1 MLELMK
7 KYYEQEQEIRRAYDA
22 ANDQNNEAGKVA
34 AREAYHTWKDKAI
47 AEGED
52 FWRVFKMY
60 ENAQDR
66 GNEYIDLHDNIW
78 DKDVAPLIER
88 LRKAGIRKFTSSST
102 WSSMVGTAWLF
113 VQNGCKLEGMTEING
128 TCTAFM
134 SDEYERVPAFV
145 FSIT

>member
-22 ANDQNNEAGKVA
+22 ADDQNDEAGKVA
-34 AREAYHTWKDKAI
+34 AREAYHAWKDKAI

-78 DKDVAPLIER
+78 DKDIAPLIER
-88 LRKAGIRKFTSSST
+88 LRKADIRKFTSSST

>member
-7 KYYEQEQEIRRAYDA
+7 KYYDQVQEIRGAYDA
-22 ANDQNNEAGKVA
+22 ADEQNDEAGKVA
-34 AREAYHTWKDKAI
+34 AREAYHAWKDKAI

-66 GNEYIDLHDNIW
+66 GNEYIDLHDVIW
-78 DKDVAPLIER
+78 DKDVPALIER
-88 LRKAGIRKFTSSST
+88 LRKAGIKKFTFSST
-102 WSSMVGTAWLF
+102 WSSTVETAWLF
-113 VQNGCKLEGMTEING
+113 LQNGCKLEGMAEING
-128 TCTAFM
+128 TTTSVF
-134 SDEYERVPAFV
+134 SDEYERVPAYV

>member
-7 KYYEQEQEIRRAYDA
+7 KYYDQVQEIRGAYDA
-22 ANDQNNEAGKVA
+22 ADEQNDEAGKVA
-34 AREAYHTWKDKAI
+34 AREAYHAWKDKAI

-66 GNEYIDLHDNIW
+66 GNEYIDLHDVIW
-78 DKDVAPLIER
+78 DKDVPALIER
-88 LRKAGIRKFTSSST
+88 LRKAGVKKFTFSST
-102 WSSMVGTAWLF
+102 WSSTVETAWLF
-113 VQNGCKLEGMTEING
+113 LQNGCKVEGMAEING
-128 TCTAFM
+128 TTTSVF
-134 SDEYERVPAFV
+134 SDEYERVPAYV

>member
-22 ANDQNNEAGKVA
+22 ANDQNDEAGKVA
-34 AREAYHTWKDKAI
+34 AREAYHTWKDRAI

>member
-22 ANDQNNEAGKVA
+22 ADDQNDEAGKVA
-34 AREAYHTWKDKAI
+34 AREAYHTWKDRAI

-52 FWRVFKMY
+52 FWRIFKMY

-78 DKDVAPLIER
+78 DKDVAHLIER

>member
-7 KYYEQEQEIRRAYDA
+7 KYYEQVQEIKKAYDA
-22 ANDQNNEAGKVA
+22 AKEQNDETGKDV
-34 AREAYHTWKDKAI
+34 AREQHQHWRETVI

-52 FWRVFKMY
+52 FWRVFQMY
-60 ENAQDR
+60 EYAQDR
-66 GNEYIDLHDNIW
+66 GNEYIDLHDAIW